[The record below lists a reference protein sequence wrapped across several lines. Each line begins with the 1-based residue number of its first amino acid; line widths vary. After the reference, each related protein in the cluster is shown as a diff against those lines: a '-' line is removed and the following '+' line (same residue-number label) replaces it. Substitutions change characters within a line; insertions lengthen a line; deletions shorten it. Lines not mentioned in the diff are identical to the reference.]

1 MNYSLIIKKQCGL
14 LAMAVL
20 MGMPASSLAQVGEAN
35 PLQYAAIA
43 EGTYMLN
50 SAINSQTKGMQKTA
64 AFQGTIAAEFT
75 KMKQW
80 EGKYNAYLKTAR
92 GYAEA
97 LKAGTTLY
105 ADGVQTLQ
113 HLYEIQRAV
122 NANPAGIGATL
133 AMKDLYLETAS
144 EFIKTYR
151 LLKVSVAKGGT
162 DNMLTGAE
170 RTEMLWQLADELARL
185 NAKLRT
191 LAISI
196 AYHNFTDVWNQYTAG
211 MVDKSH
217 GEIAADAYER
227 WRRASNVSRILSE

>member
-133 AMKDLYLETAS
+133 AMNDLYLETAS

-185 NAKLRT
+185 NVKLRT

>member
-1 MNYSLIIKKQCGL
+1 
-14 LAMAVL
+14 MAVL

-133 AMKDLYLETAS
+133 AMNDLYLETAS

-162 DNMLTGAE
+162 DNMLTGTE

>member
-14 LAMAVL
+14 LAVAVL
-20 MGMPASSLAQVGEAN
+20 MGMPSSSLAQVGEAN

-133 AMKDLYLETAS
+133 AMNDLYLETAS

>member
-1 MNYSLIIKKQCGL
+1 MNYSLIIKKQCRL

-50 SAINSQTKGMQKTA
+50 SAINSQMKGMQKTA

-133 AMKDLYLETAS
+133 AMNDLYLETAS

>member
-133 AMKDLYLETAS
+133 AMNDLYLEIAS

>member
-1 MNYSLIIKKQCGL
+1 
-14 LAMAVL
+14 MAVL

-80 EGKYNAYLKTAR
+80 EGKYIAYLKTAR

-133 AMKDLYLETAS
+133 AMNDLYLETAS

>member
-1 MNYSLIIKKQCGL
+1 
-14 LAMAVL
+14 MAVL
-20 MGMPASSLAQVGEAN
+20 MGMPSSSLAQVGEAN

-50 SAINSQTKGMQKTA
+50 SAINNQTKGMQKTA

-133 AMKDLYLETAS
+133 AMNDLYLETAS

-151 LLKVSVAKGGT
+151 LLKVSVARGGT

>member
-1 MNYSLIIKKQCGL
+1 
-14 LAMAVL
+14 MAVL
-20 MGMPASSLAQVGEAN
+20 MVMPASSLAQVGEAN

-133 AMKDLYLETAS
+133 AMNDLYLETAS

>member
-1 MNYSLIIKKQCGL
+1 MNYSLIIKKKCGL

-97 LKAGTTLY
+97 LKAGTTLF

-133 AMKDLYLETAS
+133 AMNDLYLETAS

-151 LLKVSVAKGGT
+151 LLKVSVAKGGI

>member
-14 LAMAVL
+14 LAVAVL
-20 MGMPASSLAQVGEAN
+20 MGMPSSSLAQVGEAN

-133 AMKDLYLETAS
+133 AMNDLYLETAS

-170 RTEMLWQLADELARL
+170 RTEMLWQLSDELARL

-211 MVDKSH
+211 MVDKSL

>member
-20 MGMPASSLAQVGEAN
+20 IGMPASSLAQVGEAN

-133 AMKDLYLETAS
+133 AMNDLYLETAS